1 MLVAVE
7 YGTKKD
13 FKNSVCNYRDN
24 WNRYHKSPDDDDI
37 GLREAFRRI
46 CVQMYR
52 WALDLFQ
59 TLPNYTGQRAIICY
73 SFVRLADNIGQLL
86 RTNRPDRSPISA
98 GMRTR
103 ALRCAVPAMQE
114 LEGDNKDFIGAS
126 HYLMT
131 VFESVQCQQTV
142 KGVLPH
148 TQLESERHYA
158 EQRTI
163 LRALREHGDMRT
175 TVKGHPSPVSLREG
189 RTLVL
194 PPELYDA
201 FYQPSLMAPPARRE
215 FPRKGMQGRGD
226 GSSAQ
231 VDPFVTPAPAPGVTA
246 ALKRMDN
253 RVATFSET
261 QEGSATEWESEVDE
275 AVVHTHVGM
284 RAAGMSDEDWG
295 EEDLDMGYHPTSDV
309 ADEPPEVDDEEIEG
323 AQGALPP
330 DGRPREGV
338 KIQTETTVETAQ
350 NPLADEIMRA
360 ESQYGDAGTE
370 DRILDDAVDDGK
382 DNDFNTVVEETYYE
396 QGEEELDY
404 DDDAPAEESTPA
416 HLDDD
421 NADEEE
427 EDVPTNT
434 ELVCPKK
441 QKDAPVWGRLGTPVG
456 NRSTTDTEAG
466 ETTELMQSVLLGS
479 PQGDPIE
486 EESRPRRSRR
496 SDKESTV
503 LSDSSRRSR
512 GHSSDSSR
520 SSCHSTG
527 SKRRHDQKVKPSEE
541 PSTLNVPEPTT
552 PRQSPRQKQIKMT
565 EPPSK
570 TTTST
575 PTVSSVVQF
584 AEMPAQDHM
593 RARLNDMERRITGV
607 TGEPSPPSS
616 RSRRRS
622 DTGLRPNRPR
632 YPMTQRLRVKQME
645 TLCIDNRD
653 EYIYRMTYEIN
664 MERYAHFTEDL
675 KVLGSNAE
683 EMIRQVIATCVW
695 GYEFNRL
702 TGQIE
707 VPYLPYL
714 LWSPT
719 PRVEGWRT
727 PTIRPGKC
735 NDHRAEVKRGWRY
748 LVVLLQFWMDNNAT
762 IRIRGSPVRPMSP
775 LSNVVKET
783 ANLILPECFR
793 IYWKNVV
800 EDTPWYLHRI
810 YANLIAV
817 SPEPVNRLEKAMK
830 LYHEKTSEI
839 LEKTRA
845 KRREWTPRSPAAE
858 SSHMRPLVED
868 KVVAGQFDD
877 ENLGQDVID
886 PLETPTTTPVQ
897 DEETATTGQSEPPVA
912 EEAPSSQNASTP
924 QSTRRFPTFTSPS
937 YRQEEIASQGDP
949 ADMPEL
955 LPRTPGTTPKNTPGP
970 SPRTTPRVTPISS
983 PNRPSPVV
991 SSLRGR
997 HRGAVN
1003 SPSGRGRGTPLPP

>member
-114 LEGDNKDFIGAS
+114 LEGENKDFIGAA

-131 VFESVQCQQTV
+131 VFESVQRQQTV

-148 TQLESERHYA
+148 TQLESERHHA

-201 FYQPSLMAPPARRE
+201 FYQPLMAPPGRRE
-215 FPRKGMQGRGD
+215 FPRRSMQGRGD

-231 VDPFVTPAPAPGVTA
+231 VDPFATPAPAPGITA
-246 ALKRMDN
+246 ALERMND
-253 RVATFSET
+253 RVASFSET

-275 AVVHTHVGM
+275 TVVRTHVGM
-284 RAAGMSDEDWG
+284 RPAGMSDENWE
-295 EEDLDMGYHPTSDV
+295 EEDLDLGYHPTSDI

-330 DGRPREGV
+330 DSRPREGV
-338 KIQTETTVETAQ
+338 DTQTEIVQ
-350 NPLADEIMRA
+350 RSPADEIMRA
-360 ESQYGDAGTE
+360 ESQYGDAETE
-370 DRILDDAVDDGK
+370 DRILDDADDDGK
-382 DNDFNTVVEETYYE
+382 DNDFNTVVEDTYYE

-404 DDDAPAEESTPA
+404 DDDVPVEESTPA
-416 HLDDD
+416 RLDDD
-421 NADEEE
+421 NADDEEE
-427 EDVPTNT
+427 SAPTNT
-434 ELVCPKK
+434 EFVRPQKG
-441 QKDAPVWGRLGTPVG
+441 KDAPVWGRLGTPVG
-456 NRSTTDTEAG
+456 DKSTTDTETG
-466 ETTELMQSVLLGS
+466 ETAELMQSVLLGS

-486 EESRPRRSRR
+486 EEGRPSRSRR
-496 SDKESTV
+496 SDRESTV

-520 SSCHSTG
+520 SSCRSTG
-527 SKRRHDQKVKPSEE
+527 SKRRHDQKGKPSKEV
-541 PSTLNVPEPTT
+541 STLQAPEPTT

-565 EPPSK
+565 EPSSK
-570 TTTST
+570 TTTLT
-575 PTVSSVVQF
+575 PTISSVVQF
-584 AEMPAQDHM
+584 AEMPAQDYM
-593 RARLNDMERRITGV
+593 RARLNDMEKRITGV
-607 TGEPSPPSS
+607 TGEPSPPLS

-622 DTGLRPNRPR
+622 DTGLRPSRPR
-632 YPMTQRLRVKQME
+632 YPMTQKLRTKQME
-645 TLCIDNRD
+645 TLCVDNRD

-664 MERYAHFTEDL
+664 MERYAHFMEDL
-675 KVLGSNAE
+675 KVLGNNAE

-695 GYEFNRL
+695 GYEFHRL

-727 PTIRPGKC
+727 PTIRPGPC
-735 NDHRAEVKRGWRY
+735 DDHRAEVKRSWRY

-762 IRIRGSPVRPMSP
+762 TRIRGSPVRPMSP
-775 LSNVVKET
+775 LANVVKET
-783 ANLILPECFR
+783 ANSILPEGFR

-817 SPEPVNRLEKAMK
+817 SPQPVNRLEKAMK
-830 LYHEKTSEI
+830 LYHQKTSEI

-845 KRREWTPRSPAAE
+845 KRRGWTPRSPAVE
-858 SSHMRPLVED
+858 FSHTRPLEES

-877 ENLGQDVID
+877 ENENLGRDVID

-897 DEETATTGQSEPPVA
+897 DEETVTTEQSEPPVA
-912 EEAPSSQNASTP
+912 EKAPMSQNASTP

-949 ADMPEL
+949 TDMPEL
-955 LPRTPGTTPKNTPGP
+955 LSRTPGTTPKNTPGP
-970 SPRTTPRVTPISS
+970 SPRTTPRITPVSS